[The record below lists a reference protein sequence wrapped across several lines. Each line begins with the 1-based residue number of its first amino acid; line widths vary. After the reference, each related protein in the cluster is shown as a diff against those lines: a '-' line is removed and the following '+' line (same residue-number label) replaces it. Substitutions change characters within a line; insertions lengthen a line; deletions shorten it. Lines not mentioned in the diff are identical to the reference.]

1 MVGDDAIHTIK
12 VASITDQDDGS
23 AIVEF
28 DLTEEFRNWFKRRE
42 GLKRWSQ
49 KRFQKFVIDGLRLYL
64 DQEEQK
70 QGLMAELAD
79 ATDLKSVEG

>member
-1 MVGDDAIHTIK
+1 MVGADPVHKIK
-12 VASITDQDDGS
+12 VISITDQDDGS

-28 DLTEEFRNWFKRRE
+28 DITNEFRDWFKQRE

-49 KRFQKFVIDGLRLYL
+49 KRFQKFVIDGLRLFL
-64 DQEEQK
+64 DQEEQE
-70 QGLMAELAD
+70 QGLGTELAD

>member
-1 MVGDDAIHTIK
+1 MVHSIK
-12 VASITDQDDGS
+12 VVSITDQDDGS

-28 DLTEEFRNWFKRRE
+28 DITNEFRDWFKKRE

-64 DQEEQK
+64 DEEEQK

>member
-1 MVGDDAIHTIK
+1 MVGADPVHKIK
-12 VASITDQDDGS
+12 VISITDQDDGS

-28 DLTEEFRNWFKRRE
+28 DITNEFRDWFKQRE

-49 KRFQKFVIDGLRLYL
+49 KRFQKFVIDGLRLFL

-70 QGLMAELAD
+70 QGLVAELAD

>member
-1 MVGDDAIHTIK
+1 MVHSIK
-12 VASITDQDDGS
+12 VVSITDQDDGS

-28 DLTEEFRNWFKRRE
+28 DITDEFRDWFKKRE

-64 DQEEQK
+64 DEEDKK